1 METDKSAVILDY
13 VYFKVGR
20 DWILHKSLYANLK
33 RRMDGNKYVFRQ
45 AIALLLEE
53 GMLVSKEERV
63 NSNRSTRFYRLTK
76 KAIDSLAPADQQESS
91 LDSGPLK
98 PVPQEGYLY
107 IMYET
112 KAKTIKIGKSE
123 NAPKREQQLNSTK
136 MPMRVYLVAQVR
148 SPYYA
153 EAEKILHDL
162 YDQYCVDP
170 YETSKRKT
178 EWFDLS
184 PTEMAC
190 LMLLTPF
197 HLEEMVVRRNIPRK
211 SLTELIDGA
220 LETFMNPVMSL
231 TENQS
236 NRREAMIGQLHQ
248 VIKDK
253 NDKIRRYEQEITRLK
268 MEQELEDNGISST
281 VRSALRSLPESYSAS
296 HGNNVNL
303 QNN

>member
-13 VYFKVGR
+13 VYFKAGR

-33 RRMDGNKYVFRQ
+33 RKMDSNKYVFRQ
-45 AIALLLEE
+45 AIAHLLED
-53 GMLVSKEERV
+53 GLLVSKEERV
-63 NSNRSTRFYRLTK
+63 NSNRMTRFYRLTK
-76 KAIDSLAPADQQESS
+76 KAVEQLAHSDRQETSS
-91 LDSGPLK
+91 DLEVLR

-123 NAPKREQQLNSTK
+123 NTPKREQQLNSTK

-162 YDQYCVDP
+162 YDSYCVDP
-170 YETSKRKT
+170 YEASKRKT

-184 PTEMAC
+184 PTEIAC

-197 HLEEMVVRRNIPRK
+197 HLEEMVVRRNIPRR

-220 LETFMNPVMSL
+220 LDTFMNPVMSL

-268 MEQELEDNGISST
+268 MERELEDNGISNS

-296 HGNNVNL
+296 QSSNVNL